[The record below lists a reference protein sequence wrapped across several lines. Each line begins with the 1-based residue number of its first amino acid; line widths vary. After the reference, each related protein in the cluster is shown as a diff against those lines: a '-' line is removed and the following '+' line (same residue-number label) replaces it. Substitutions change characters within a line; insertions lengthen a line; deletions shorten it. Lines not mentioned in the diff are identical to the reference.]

1 MVQTAIGGVT
11 GLFGGGAATGLGK
24 IASPL
29 AARVATPVAQ
39 RVVTPALSK
48 AGQAAI
54 SAGTGGATANVL
66 DYGINGTNQTP
77 QGYAGAATTG
87 FVTSAA
93 FSVGSHAVSSS
104 ALSKLEITPHIPEGL
119 RAHVQAP
126 NVTWGNRVVST
137 TIDSFAGGF
146 RAAANEYIRPGGNV
160 NDIPSQFV
168 TGMLSGAEGPVAPT
182 PAHRAVPAG

>member
-1 MVQTAIGGVT
+1 MVQTAIGGVA

-39 RVVTPALSK
+39 RVVTPAL
-48 AGQAAI
+48 
-54 SAGTGGATANVL
+54 
-66 DYGINGTNQTP
+66 D
-77 QGYAGAATTG
+77 
-87 FVTSAA
+87 
-93 FSVGSHAVSSS
+93 
-104 ALSKLEITPHIPEGL
+104 
-119 RAHVQAP
+119 
-126 NVTWGNRVVST
+126 RVVST

-168 TGMLSGAEGPVAPT
+168 TGMLSGAGGPVAPT
-182 PAHRAVPAG
+182 PARRAVPAG